1 MRLNKKLILLTSLVM
16 MSLNA
21 FSQNVTNTSSKDTTQ
36 IQITKPVARLVIKDL
51 LKGDGLGKE
60 IETMQFLLTE
70 TNNKLLTQTDLV
82 TNLQFQINNYDSTI
96 SAMQEKYNTQARL
109 SEELEI
115 ALKRSKRQAKLYKIG
130 TYVGLAAVGILIVK

>member
-1 MRLNKKLILLTSLVM
+1 
-16 MSLNA
+16 
-21 FSQNVTNTSSKDTTQ
+21 
-36 IQITKPVARLVIKDL
+36 
-51 LKGDGLGKE
+51 LGKE

>member
-1 MRLNKKLILLTSLVM
+1 MKLNKKLILLTSLVM
-16 MSLNA
+16 MSLSV
-21 FSQNVTNTSSKDTTQ
+21 FSQNATNTSSKDTTQ

-51 LKGDGLGKE
+51 LKGDGFGKE
-60 IETMQFLLTE
+60 INTMQLLLTE

-82 TNLQFQINNYDSTI
+82 TNLKFQINNYDSTI
-96 SAMQEKYNTQARL
+96 LAMQEKYNTQARL

>member
-1 MRLNKKLILLTSLVM
+1 M
-16 MSLNA
+16 
-21 FSQNVTNTSSKDTTQ
+21 Q
-36 IQITKPVARLVIKDL
+36 I
-51 LKGDGLGKE
+51 
-60 IETMQFLLTE
+60 LLTE

-82 TNLQFQINNYDSTI
+82 KNLQFQINNYDSTI